1 MIIKKQTSP
10 YIRKET
16 STKRMMLDV
25 IIALLPVT
33 GFAIYRFGMGALIR
47 ILLAVF
53 IMIALELLFV
63 GLFSKTREGNSFKEK
78 FLSSYKN
85 VSINNITA
93 PAVTGLIYA
102 LLLPDKISLYVVVI
116 GSIFAIVVTKMLFG
130 GLGANLFNPAASG
143 RIFASVALG
152 GFFTTQAYTGIV
164 SGSTALGIGG
174 GFDNALA
181 VYSLKDLFL
190 GNVPGTMGEISAL
203 AILMGL
209 AYLLIRRAA
218 DFRVV
223 LAGLGSFVLLIFF
236 AGLKIANGRVLEY
249 VLFHVLSG
257 GLLFGLTFMVT
268 DPVTSPV
275 TRPGRVLYGM
285 LIGVLVVLVRLFGS
299 FPEGMAF
306 AILIGNAFVPLI
318 DLPKWSNNKYKPMF
332 VVAMA
337 VAMAIL
343 SLVVYLA
350 V

>member
-10 YIRKET
+10 YIRKDT
-16 STKRMMLDV
+16 STKRMMVDV
-25 IIALLPVT
+25 LIALLPATV
-33 GFAIYRFGMGALIR
+33 FAVYRFGISALIR
-47 ILLAVF
+47 ILLAVS
-53 IMIALELLFV
+53 IMIGLEVLFV
-63 GLFSKTREGNSFKEK
+63 WIFNKRKQKSQEET
-78 FLSSYKN
+78 SSN
-85 VSINNITA
+85 QRMFSINNFTA

-102 LLLPDKISLYVVVI
+102 LLLPDKISLYVVVL
-116 GSIFAIVVTKMLFG
+116 GSVFAIVVTKMLFG

-152 GFFTTQAYTGIV
+152 GFFTNQAYTGIV
-164 SGSTALGIGG
+164 SGSTALGVTG

-203 AILMGL
+203 AILIGL

-223 LAGLGSFVLLIFF
+223 VAGLGTFIILIFF
-236 AGLKIANGRVLEY
+236 AGLRVAEGRVVEY
-249 VLFHVLSG
+249 VLFHLLSG
-257 GLLFGLTFMVT
+257 GLLFGFTFMVT

-275 TRPGRVLYGM
+275 TRPGRVLYGAF
-285 LIGVLVVLVRLFGS
+285 IGVLVVLIRLFGS

-318 DLPKWSNNKYKPMF
+318 DLPKWSNNKYKPAFIISMSVF
-332 VVAMA
+332 I
-337 VAMAIL
+337 AIM
-343 SLVVYLA
+343 SLIVYLA